1 MVTTKAKSGSAPGSG
16 TTATLHLTSC
26 WSESSRKFSE
36 EKKAASRSREFS
48 NHTTQDVPTS
58 SSCLMTSCCRCCCC
72 CKPATLPEEVYT
84 QGSILWSEEDIPG
97 ALVLRNFRSPRKYSS
112 YLYKGLSAA
121 MAITSTHWLC
131 YTPRPMIRIEWKDP
145 RSQQMD
151 LSIDEKEML
160 VIRWD
165 ANLFQPTW
173 QGTMELRLKVDDP
186 EKCLRL
192 IRERSTVGKH
202 AVWSDPL

>member
-1 MVTTKAKSGSAPGSG
+1 
-16 TTATLHLTSC
+16 
-26 WSESSRKFSE
+26 
-36 EKKAASRSREFS
+36 
-48 NHTTQDVPTS
+48 
-58 SSCLMTSCCRCCCC
+58 
-72 CKPATLPEEVYT
+72 
-84 QGSILWSEEDIPG
+84 
-97 ALVLRNFRSPRKYSS
+97 
-112 YLYKGLSAA
+112 
-121 MAITSTHWLC
+121 
-131 YTPRPMIRIEWKDP
+131 MIRIEWKDP

-202 AVWSDPL
+202 AV